1 MRSLFRSTTIFIYLD
16 SNTRKRTGNK
26 IMMTRRDYIKTAE
39 ILFMFQHALKPEAF
53 KMLVDEFSE
62 MFENDNPNF
71 NREIFEKATR

>member
-1 MRSLFRSTTIFIYLD
+1 
-16 SNTRKRTGNK
+16 
-26 IMMTRRDYIKTAE
+26 MMTRKDYIKTAE